1 LIPSYTKILSD
12 GSAYINTSVYPYGHP
27 QPEQL
32 IYSLSCC
39 SLSCFSLSCFSLS
52 CFSLSCFSSKRP
64 YDIRR
69 KTGNVLEQTYLVP
82 L

>member
-1 LIPSYTKILSD
+1 MIPSYTKILSD
-12 GSAYINTSVYPYGHP
+12 GSAYINTSVYPYGHS

-32 IYSLSCC
+32 IY
-39 SLSCFSLSCFSLS
+39 SLS

>member
-32 IYSLSCC
+32 IY
-39 SLSCFSLSCFSLS
+39 SLSCFSLS

>member
-1 LIPSYTKILSD
+1 MIPSYTKILSD
-12 GSAYINTSVYPYGHP
+12 GSAYINTSVYPYGHS
-27 QPEQL
+27 QPEQP
-32 IYSLSCC
+32 IY
-39 SLSCFSLSCFSLS
+39 SLSCFSLS